1 MVCIIV
7 ENEEDIAAFKDYVDD
22 SPAGAPAKPAAAA
35 AAPPAPPKPA
45 PAAPQPK
52 VAAAPSAPA
61 PQASFGKSSDRIFAS
76 PFAKRLAAEKGV
88 DLSVSVCNEVFRSA
102 RNIQFVESIYL

>member
-22 SPAGAPAKPAAAA
+22 SPAGATAKPAATA
-35 AAPPAPPKPA
+35 AAPSPPPPPKPA

-52 VAAAPSAPA
+52 PAVSPST
-61 PQASFGKSSDRIFAS
+61 PQPSFTKSSDRVFAS

-88 DLSVSVCNEVFRSA
+88 DLSVR
-102 RNIQFVESIYL
+102 IH